1 MIYMTDE
8 YAADSVLFGRP
19 LTHARILWD
28 KLPGAI
34 SASSSADG
42 RPAERAGQIDTAS
55 WWQPVSAPG
64 WWQITYPSPKVV
76 DSVGIAAHE
85 LEGVTV
91 TVSGRVAGVWS
102 VLITLTP
109 EDRAALLL
117 MFRAVEVEA
126 IRITIDAPRRVG
138 VIYSGKALAMP
149 VDGYVNMGA
158 LDLGRT
164 ATLTSYVSEGGQLL
178 KRYLQRTGLS
188 GSVAWE
194 QIREP
199 WYREHFDP
207 FVLRAMTE
215 PFFLAFRPRRGL
227 KDCVYAWVDDVIS
240 PARMGVQNFMS
251 VSFDIQ
257 AYAAMPGGQQ

>member
-8 YAADSVLFGRP
+8 YQADAVLFGQP

-28 KLPGAI
+28 KLPGTI
-34 SASSSADG
+34 TASSSADG
-42 RPAERAGQIDTAS
+42 RPAERAGEIDTAS
-55 WWQPVSAPG
+55 WWMPASAPG
-64 WWQITYPSPKVV
+64 WWQIAFPSPQVV
-76 DSVGIAAHE
+76 DAVGIAAHQ
-85 LEGVTV
+85 LDGVRV
-91 TVSGRVAGVWS
+91 TVSGRIYGTWVE
-102 VLITLTP
+102 LIEVTP
-109 EDRAALLL
+109 ADRSAIL
-117 MFRAVEVEA
+117 MLFRAVEVDA
-126 IRITIDAPRRVG
+126 IRVTIGAARLVG
-138 VIYSGKALAMP
+138 VIYTGAALAMP

-164 ATLTSYVSEGGQLL
+164 ASLTSYVSEGGQLL

-215 PFFLAFRPRRGL
+215 PFFMAFRPRRGL
-227 KDCVYAWVDDVIS
+227 KDCVYAWVDDVIT

-257 AYAAMPGGQQ
+257 AHAAMLGGQQ

>member
-8 YAADSVLFGRP
+8 YADHAVLFGQP

-28 KLPGAI
+28 NLPGAI
-34 SASSSADG
+34 SASSSAEG
-42 RPAERAGQIDTAS
+42 RAAERAGQIDTAS
-55 WWQPVSAPG
+55 WWQPAAAPG
-64 WWQITYPSPKVV
+64 WWQITYPSPQVV
-76 DSVGIAAHE
+76 DSVGIAAHQ
-85 LEGVTV
+85 LDGVTV
-91 TVSGRVAGVWS
+91 AVTGLVSGAWVD
-102 VLITLTP
+102 LIEVMP
-109 EDRAALLL
+109 MDRSAIL
-117 MFRAVEVEA
+117 MLFRAIEVEA
-126 IRITIDAPRRVG
+126 IRVTISAARMIG
-138 VIYSGKALAMP
+138 VIYAGAALAMP
-149 VDGYVNMGA
+149 VDGYVKMGA

-215 PFFLAFRPRRGL
+215 PFFMAFRPRRGL

-240 PARMGVQNFMS
+240 PARMGVQNFVS

-257 AYAAMPGGQQ
+257 AHAAMPGGMP